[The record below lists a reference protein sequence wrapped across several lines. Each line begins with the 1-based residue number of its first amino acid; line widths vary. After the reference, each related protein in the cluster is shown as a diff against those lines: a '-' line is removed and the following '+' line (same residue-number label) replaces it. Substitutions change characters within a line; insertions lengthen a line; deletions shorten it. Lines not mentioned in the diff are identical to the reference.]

1 MVSATSLF
9 VALTAAVGSLATP
22 SADAPATIHKRQVA
36 PGEGTHDGYFYSH
49 WTDGGG
55 SIQYYNQEG
64 GGYTVDWQVSAYF
77 NLPHGHALPSVEAAY

>member
-22 SADAPATIHKRQVA
+22 SADAPAIHKRQVA

-64 GGYTVDWQVSAYF
+64 GGYTVDWQVSAASIF
-77 NLPHGHALPSVEAAY
+77 HMVMHFQV